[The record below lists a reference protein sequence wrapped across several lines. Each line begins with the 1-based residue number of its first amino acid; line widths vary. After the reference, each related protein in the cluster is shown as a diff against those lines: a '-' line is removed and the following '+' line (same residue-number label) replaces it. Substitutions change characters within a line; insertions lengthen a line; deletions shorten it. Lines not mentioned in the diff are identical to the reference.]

1 MIEPKDSHSILDSSF
16 YNENKNLYQTHFNH
30 VETQNTNYTNLF
42 PRFDPINLFNPSS
55 INHIDT
61 LNSSE
66 ESYISND
73 TNDNIF
79 HFYPNIEPRATTVSF
94 KIHKI
99 EKRGRRMNKNK
110 KNSTKEK
117 HGKFSFDNIHTKIQV
132 HFIRFLI
139 NLVNDAIFTEFKSRS
154 KLFKDIKYE
163 EKRKINYEYTASLC
177 QDIIKNIFLKD
188 VSGKFK
194 KISPEYNQNLCQE
207 LEKKSKW
214 FSEFLKM
221 KYIDVFNLYYYNGE
235 KPLVKMEFNGKT
247 IFISKTTKSFYYLLK
262 KESNLAYKMINIIK
276 RIYLDKTSYIMKK
289 ENPFVTI
296 KNDN

>member
-1 MIEPKDSHSILDSSF
+1 MTEPKDSHSILDSSF
-16 YNENKNLYQTHFNH
+16 SNENKNLYQTYFNH
-30 VETQNTNYTNLF
+30 VETQNINYPNLF

-154 KLFKDIKYE
+154 KLFKDIKYA

-177 QDIIKNIFLKD
+177 QDIIKNIFLKG

-247 IFISKTTKSFYYLLK
+247 IIISKTTKSFYYLLK

-276 RIYLDKTSYIMKK
+276 RIYLDKTLYIMKK

>member
-1 MIEPKDSHSILDSSF
+1 MTEPKDSHYILDSSF
-16 YNENKNLYQTHFNH
+16 SYENKNLYQTHFNH
-30 VETQNTNYTNLF
+30 VETQNTYYPNLF

-154 KLFKDIKYE
+154 KLFKDIKYA

-177 QDIIKNIFLKD
+177 QDIIKNIFLKG

-247 IFISKTTKSFYYLLK
+247 IIISKTTKSFYYLLK

-276 RIYLDKTSYIMKK
+276 CIYLDKTSYIMKK

>member
-1 MIEPKDSHSILDSSF
+1 MTEPKDSHSILDSSF
-16 YNENKNLYQTHFNH
+16 SNENKNLYQTYFNH
-30 VETQNTNYTNLF
+30 VETQNTNYPNLF

-79 HFYPNIEPRATTVSF
+79 HFYPNIEPRAATVSF
-94 KIHKI
+94 KIRKI

-154 KLFKDIKYE
+154 KLFKDIKYA

-177 QDIIKNIFLKD
+177 QDIIKNIFLKG
-188 VSGKFK
+188 VSGKYK

-289 ENPFVTI
+289 ENPFVII

>member
-1 MIEPKDSHSILDSSF
+1 MSEIKILG
-16 YNENKNLYQTHFNH
+16 E
-30 VETQNTNYTNLF
+30 
-42 PRFDPINLFNPSS
+42 
-55 INHIDT
+55 
-61 LNSSE
+61 
-66 ESYISND
+66 
-73 TNDNIF
+73 
-79 HFYPNIEPRATTVSF
+79 ATTVLF

-154 KLFKDIKYE
+154 KLFKDIKYA

-247 IFISKTTKSFYYLLK
+247 IIISKATKSFYYLLK
-262 KESNLAYKMINIIK
+262 KESNLADKMINIIK
-276 RIYLDKTSYIMKK
+276 CIYLDKTSYIMKK

>member
-16 YNENKNLYQTHFNH
+16 SNENKNLYQTYFNH
-30 VETQNTNYTNLF
+30 VETQNTNYPNLF

-94 KIHKI
+94 KIRKI

-154 KLFKDIKYE
+154 KLFKDIKYA
-163 EKRKINYEYTASLC
+163 EKRKINFEYTASLC

-247 IFISKTTKSFYYLLK
+247 IIISKATKSFYYLLK

>member
-1 MIEPKDSHSILDSSF
+1 MTEPKDSHSILDSSF
-16 YNENKNLYQTHFNH
+16 SNENKNLYQTYFNH
-30 VETQNTNYTNLF
+30 VETQNTYYPNLF

-73 TNDNIF
+73 TDDNIF

-276 RIYLDKTSYIMKK
+276 CIYLDKTSYIMKK

>member
-1 MIEPKDSHSILDSSF
+1 
-16 YNENKNLYQTHFNH
+16 
-30 VETQNTNYTNLF
+30 
-42 PRFDPINLFNPSS
+42 
-55 INHIDT
+55 
-61 LNSSE
+61 
-66 ESYISND
+66 
-73 TNDNIF
+73 
-79 HFYPNIEPRATTVSF
+79 
-94 KIHKI
+94 
-99 EKRGRRMNKNK
+99 MNNNK

-154 KLFKDIKYE
+154 KLFKDIKYA
-163 EKRKINYEYTASLC
+163 EKRKINFEYTASLC
-177 QDIIKNIFLKD
+177 QYIIKNIFLKD

-276 RIYLDKTSYIMKK
+276 CIYLDKTSYIMKK

>member
-1 MIEPKDSHSILDSSF
+1 MIEPKDSHSILDNSF
-16 YNENKNLYQTHFNH
+16 SNENKNLYQTHFNH
-30 VETQNTNYTNLF
+30 VETQNTIYPSLF
-42 PRFDPINLFNPSS
+42 PRFDPIGLFDHS
-55 INHIDT
+55 NHNHNDT

-66 ESYISND
+66 ESYILDD
-73 TNDNIF
+73 TSDNIF
-79 HFYPNIEPRATTVSF
+79 TFYPIIEPRATTVSF
-94 KIHKI
+94 KIRKI
-99 EKRGRRMNKNK
+99 EKRGRPTNKNK

-117 HGKFSFDNIHTKIQV
+117 HGKSAFDNIHTKIQV

-247 IFISKTTKSFYYLLK
+247 IIISKTTKSFYYLLK

-276 RIYLDKTSYIMKK
+276 CIYLDKTSYIMKK

>member
-16 YNENKNLYQTHFNH
+16 SNENKNLYQTHFNH
-30 VETQNTNYTNLF
+30 VETQNTNYPSLF

-154 KLFKDIKYE
+154 KLFKDIKYA
-163 EKRKINYEYTASLC
+163 EKRKINYEYIASLC
-177 QDIIKNIFLKD
+177 QDIIKNIFLKG

-214 FSEFLKM
+214 FSEFLRM

-276 RIYLDKTSYIMKK
+276 CIYLDKTSYIMKK

>member
-1 MIEPKDSHSILDSSF
+1 MIEPKDSHSILDNSF
-16 YNENKNLYQTHFNH
+16 SNENKNLYQTHFNH
-30 VETQNTNYTNLF
+30 VETQNTYYPNLF

-154 KLFKDIKYE
+154 KLFKDIKYA

-177 QDIIKNIFLKD
+177 QDIIKNIFLKG

-247 IFISKTTKSFYYLLK
+247 IIISKTTKSFYYLLK

-276 RIYLDKTSYIMKK
+276 CIYLDKTSYIMKK

>member
-1 MIEPKDSHSILDSSF
+1 MTEPKDSHSILDSSF
-16 YNENKNLYQTHFNH
+16 SNENKNLYQTHFNH
-30 VETQNTNYTNLF
+30 VETQNTYYPNLF

-55 INHIDT
+55 INLIDT

-99 EKRGRRMNKNK
+99 EKRGRRMNNNK

-154 KLFKDIKYE
+154 KLFKDIKYA

-177 QDIIKNIFLKD
+177 QDIIKNIFLKG
-188 VSGKFK
+188 VSGKYK

-235 KPLVKMEFNGKT
+235 KPLDKMEFKGKT

-276 RIYLDKTSYIMKK
+276 RIYLNKTSYIMKK

>member
-1 MIEPKDSHSILDSSF
+1 MTEPKDSHSILDSSF
-16 YNENKNLYQTHFNH
+16 SNESKNLYQTHFNH
-30 VETQNTNYTNLF
+30 VETQNTYYPNLF

-154 KLFKDIKYE
+154 KLFKDIKYA
-163 EKRKINYEYTASLC
+163 EKRKINFEYTASLC

-276 RIYLDKTSYIMKK
+276 RIYLDKTLYIMKK

>member
-1 MIEPKDSHSILDSSF
+1 MTELKDSHSILDSSF
-16 YNENKNLYQTHFNH
+16 SNENKNLYQTYFNH
-30 VETQNTNYTNLF
+30 VETQNTYYPNLF

-154 KLFKDIKYE
+154 KLFKDIKYA
-163 EKRKINYEYTASLC
+163 EKRKINFEYTASLC

-247 IFISKTTKSFYYLLK
+247 IIISKTTKSFYYLLK
-262 KESNLAYKMINIIK
+262 KESNLAYQMINIIK
-276 RIYLDKTSYIMKK
+276 RIYLDKTLYIMKK

>member
-1 MIEPKDSHSILDSSF
+1 MTEPKDSHSILDSSF
-16 YNENKNLYQTHFNH
+16 SNENKNLYQTYFNH
-30 VETQNTNYTNLF
+30 VETQNTNYPNLF

-79 HFYPNIEPRATTVSF
+79 QFYPNIEPRHTTVSF

-154 KLFKDIKYE
+154 KLFKDIKYA
-163 EKRKINYEYTASLC
+163 EKRKINFEYTASLC
-177 QDIIKNIFLKD
+177 QDIIKNIFLKG

-247 IFISKTTKSFYYLLK
+247 IIISKTTKSFYYLLK

-276 RIYLDKTSYIMKK
+276 RIYLDKTLYIMKK

>member
-1 MIEPKDSHSILDSSF
+1 MIEPKDSHSILDNSF
-16 YNENKNLYQTHFNH
+16 SNENKNLYQTHFNH
-30 VETQNTNYTNLF
+30 VETQNTIYPSLF
-42 PRFDPINLFNPSS
+42 PRFDPIGLFDHS
-55 INHIDT
+55 NHNHNDT

-66 ESYISND
+66 ESYILDD
-73 TNDNIF
+73 TSDNIF
-79 HFYPNIEPRATTVSF
+79 TFYPIIEPRATTVSF
-94 KIHKI
+94 KIRKI
-99 EKRGRRMNKNK
+99 EKRGRPTNKNN

-117 HGKFSFDNIHTKIQV
+117 HGKSSFDNIHTKIQV

-163 EKRKINYEYTASLC
+163 EKRKINYEYIASLC
-177 QDIIKNIFLKD
+177 QDIIKNIFLKG

-276 RIYLDKTSYIMKK
+276 CIYLDKTSYIMKK

>member
-1 MIEPKDSHSILDSSF
+1 MTELKDSHSILDSSF
-16 YNENKNLYQTHFNH
+16 SNENKNLYQTYFNH
-30 VETQNTNYTNLF
+30 VENQNTNYPNLF

-66 ESYISND
+66 ESYFSND

-79 HFYPNIEPRATTVSF
+79 HFYPNIEQRATTVSF

-99 EKRGRRMNKNK
+99 EKRGRPTNKNK

-154 KLFKDIKYE
+154 KLFKDIKYA
-163 EKRKINYEYTASLC
+163 EKRKINFEYTASLC
-177 QDIIKNIFLKD
+177 QDIIKNIFLKG

-207 LEKKSKW
+207 LERKSKW

-247 IFISKTTKSFYYLLK
+247 IIISKTTKSFYYLLK
-262 KESNLAYKMINIIK
+262 KESNFLI
-276 RIYLDKTSYIMKK
+276 
-289 ENPFVTI
+289 TI
-296 KNDN
+296 

>member
-1 MIEPKDSHSILDSSF
+1 MIEPKDSHSILDNSF
-16 YNENKNLYQTHFNH
+16 SNENKNLYQTHFNH
-30 VETQNTNYTNLF
+30 VETQNTIYPSLF
-42 PRFDPINLFNPSS
+42 PRFDPIGLFDHS
-55 INHIDT
+55 NHNHNDT

-66 ESYISND
+66 ESYILDD
-73 TNDNIF
+73 TSDNIF
-79 HFYPNIEPRATTVSF
+79 TFYPIIEPRATTVSF
-94 KIHKI
+94 KIRKI
-99 EKRGRRMNKNK
+99 EKRGRPTNENK

-117 HGKFSFDNIHTKIQV
+117 HGKSSFDNIHTKIQV

-247 IFISKTTKSFYYLLK
+247 IIISKTTKSFYYLLK

-276 RIYLDKTSYIMKK
+276 RIYLDKTLYIMKK

>member
-16 YNENKNLYQTHFNH
+16 SNENKNLYQTHFNH
-30 VETQNTNYTNLF
+30 VETQNTYYPNLF

-154 KLFKDIKYE
+154 
-163 EKRKINYEYTASLC
+163 LC

-247 IFISKTTKSFYYLLK
+247 IIISKATKSFYYLLK

-276 RIYLDKTSYIMKK
+276 CIYLDKTSYIMKK

>member
-1 MIEPKDSHSILDSSF
+1 MTEPKDSHYILDSSF
-16 YNENKNLYQTHFNH
+16 SYENKNLYQTHFNH
-30 VETQNTNYTNLF
+30 VETLNTYYPNLF

-94 KIHKI
+94 KIRKI
-99 EKRGRRMNKNK
+99 EKRGRPTNKNK

-117 HGKFSFDNIHTKIQV
+117 HGKSSFDNIHTKIQV

-247 IFISKTTKSFYYLLK
+247 IIISKTTKSFYYLLK

>member
-1 MIEPKDSHSILDSSF
+1 M
-16 YNENKNLYQTHFNH
+16 N
-30 VETQNTNYTNLF
+30 
-42 PRFDPINLFNPSS
+42 
-55 INHIDT
+55 

-66 ESYISND
+66 ESYILDVTS
-73 TNDNIF
+73 DNIF
-79 HFYPNIEPRATTVSF
+79 TFYPIIEPRATTVSF

-154 KLFKDIKYE
+154 KLFKDIKYA
-163 EKRKINYEYTASLC
+163 EKRKINFEYTASLC

-235 KPLVKMEFNGKT
+235 KPLDKMEFNGKT
-247 IFISKTTKSFYYLLK
+247 IFISKATKSFYYLLK

-289 ENPFVTI
+289 EKPFVTI